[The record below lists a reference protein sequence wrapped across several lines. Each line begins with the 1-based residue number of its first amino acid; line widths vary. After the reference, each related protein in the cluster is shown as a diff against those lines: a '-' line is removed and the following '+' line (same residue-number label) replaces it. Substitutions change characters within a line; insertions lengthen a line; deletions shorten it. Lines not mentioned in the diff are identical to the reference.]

1 MIYIDLPDTEARD
14 AAFYLAM
21 EEHVARTTGPGDCF
35 FTWQVGPSAIFG
47 RNQVAEAEIDL
58 EYCRSR
64 GIATF
69 RRKSGGGCVY
79 ADGGNVMLSYI
90 TGGEAVG
97 FTYNKY
103 VQLVLFALRRMGIE
117 ATASG
122 RNDIVAGGGKVSG
135 TAFYRL
141 PGRSI
146 VHGTLLYDTD
156 TENMARAL
164 TPPADKLQ
172 AKGVK
177 SVGQRIALLK
187 DMTTLPLAGLR
198 AALRRELCSESRTLT
213 PADVAKIELA
223 AEEYRSP
230 EFIFGK
236 NPPCSMVRSRRM
248 EGVGSVEARL
258 QLRGGRISSVSFAG
272 DFLPGDVPME
282 RLEQALGGASLT
294 HGSLS
299 QALRGGEAGAI
310 RGMDMGMLVS
320 LLTEQT

>member
-79 ADGGNVMLSYI
+79 ADRGNVMLSYI

-146 VHGTLLYDTD
+146 VHGTLLYDTN

-198 AALRRELCSESRTLT
+198 AALRRELCSESPR
-213 PADVAKIELA
+213 
-223 AEEYRSP
+223 
-230 EFIFGK
+230 
-236 NPPCSMVRSRRM
+236 
-248 EGVGSVEARL
+248 
-258 QLRGGRISSVSFAG
+258 
-272 DFLPGDVPME
+272 
-282 RLEQALGGASLT
+282 
-294 HGSLS
+294 
-299 QALRGGEAGAI
+299 
-310 RGMDMGMLVS
+310 
-320 LLTEQT
+320 